1 MVHRSPFP
9 PLEAKFDKFLFASIG
24 TDGGGLQTTVI
35 SMFGRMDLDPWQAAA
50 DFAGRPVKAAE
61 QKLAAMIL
69 ALGGEALEPAE
80 ADATAVRLVALLP
93 QGTVSPVRWDAV
105 LPARS
110 SLGDLRIGRWRIGR
124 WTVLMAAVVVLVVF
138 LVASG

>member
-1 MVHRSPFP
+1 MVHRSQFP

-24 TDGGGLQTTVI
+24 ADGSGLQTTVI

-61 QKLAAMIL
+61 RKLAAMIL
-69 ALGGEALEPAE
+69 ALRAGTLEPAE

-93 QGTVSPVRWDAV
+93 QSTAIPVRSDPVSSGPFAIRGLRFNRWVV
-105 LPARS
+105 L
-110 SLGDLRIGRWRIGR
+110 L
-124 WTVLMAAVVVLVVF
+124 VVAVVLIVCTQF
-138 LVASG
+138 LMTGG